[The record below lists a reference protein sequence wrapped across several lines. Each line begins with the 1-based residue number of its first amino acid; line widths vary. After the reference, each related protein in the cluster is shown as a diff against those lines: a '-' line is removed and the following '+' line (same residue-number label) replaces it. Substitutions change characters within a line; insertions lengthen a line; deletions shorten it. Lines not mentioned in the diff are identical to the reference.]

1 VGYVED
7 LRGKKQGRGRPRW
20 RARYRD
26 PAGRERSKSFAR
38 KVDAE
43 RFLVAI
49 EDAKLRGAYVD
60 PAAGRVPFAE
70 QAERW
75 FATTAALRPSTRR
88 DYRLLLDRQVLP
100 AFRDNT
106 LAGIDT
112 FAVREW
118 VAELVAG
125 GLSAKRA
132 GKAHQVL
139 SQILSS
145 AVDGG
150 RLARNVA
157 VGVKLPKVQRKEMQF
172 LTAAQVEA
180 LAEAIAPPYG
190 VLIRVAAY
198 TGLRPCELV
207 ALRVE
212 RLDLLRG
219 TVRVAEAAPEVA
231 GHLMWGGV
239 KTHEART
246 ARLPRSIAEELGAYL
261 AGRPHSPSDLVFTA
275 PRGGPLRESKFV
287 PGRFKPA
294 VRAANEAIAKL
305 HKQRRPARLPEELR
319 LYDLRHTA
327 ASLMIREGASVKAV
341 QKQLGHATA
350 SITLDVYGHL
360 FPDELDALAGRL
372 ERART
377 AALADLPRTQHGP
390 AVVPLREGAGQ

>member
-1 VGYVED
+1 MGYVED

-26 PAGRERSKSFAR
+26 PSGRERAKSFAR

-43 RFLVAI
+43 RFLVGI

-60 PAAGRVPFAE
+60 PAAGRMVFIE

-75 FATTAALRPSTRR
+75 FTTTAALRPSTRW
-88 DYRLLLDRQVLP
+88 DYRMLLDHQVLP
-100 AFRDNT
+100 AFGDKT
-106 LAGIDT
+106 LAAIDT
-112 FAVREW
+112 LAVREW
-118 VAELVAG
+118 VAGLVAS

-132 GKAHQVL
+132 RKAHQVL
-139 SQILSS
+139 SQILTS

-157 VGVKLPKVQRKEMQF
+157 AGVKLPKVQRKEMHF

-180 LAEAIAPPYG
+180 LAEAIVSPYG
-190 VLIRVAAY
+190 VLIRFAAY
-198 TGLRPCELV
+198 TGVRPCELV
-207 ALRVE
+207 ALKVG
-212 RLDLLRG
+212 RLDLLRA

-246 ARLPRSIAEELGAYL
+246 ARLPRSVADELGAYL
-261 AGRPHSPSDLVFTA
+261 AGRPHGPEDLVFTA
-275 PRGGPLRESKFV
+275 PLGGPLRESKFV

-294 VRAANEAIAKL
+294 VHAANEAIAN
-305 HKQRRPARLPEELR
+305 QSGPAPLPEGLR

-372 ERART
+372 ERAR
-377 AALADLPRTQHGP
+377 AEALTDLARTQHGP
-390 AVVPLREGAGQ
+390 AVVPLRKGAGQ

>member
-1 VGYVED
+1 M
-7 LRGKKQGRGRPRW
+7 
-20 RARYRD
+20 
-26 PAGRERSKSFAR
+26 
-38 KVDAE
+38 DAE

-49 EDAKLRGAYVD
+49 GDAKLRGAYVD
-60 PAAGRVPFAE
+60 PAAGRVSFAE

-75 FATTAALRPSTRR
+75 FMTTAPLRPSTRR

-100 AFRDNT
+100 AFGDNT
-106 LAGIDT
+106 LAGIDAL
-112 FAVREW
+112 AVREW
-118 VAELVAG
+118 VGLVAG
-125 GLSAKRA
+125 DLSAKRA

-139 SQILSS
+139 SQILGS

-219 TVRVAEAAPEVA
+219 MVRVAEAAPEVA

-246 ARLPRSIAEELGAYL
+246 ARLPRSIADELGTYL
-261 AGRPHSPSDLVFTA
+261 AGRPHGPSDLVFTA
-275 PRGGPLRESKFV
+275 PLGGPLRGSKFV
-287 PGRFKPA
+287 P
-294 VRAANEAIAKL
+294 
-305 HKQRRPARLPEELR
+305 
-319 LYDLRHTA
+319 A
-327 ASLMIREGASVKAV
+327 ASSRPSAPPTRPSPSSTGSAAPPRCPR
-341 QKQLGHATA
+341 GCGCTTCATR
-350 SITLDVYGHL
+350 
-360 FPDELDALAGRL
+360 P
-372 ERART
+372 
-377 AALADLPRTQHGP
+377 PR
-390 AVVPLREGAGQ
+390 